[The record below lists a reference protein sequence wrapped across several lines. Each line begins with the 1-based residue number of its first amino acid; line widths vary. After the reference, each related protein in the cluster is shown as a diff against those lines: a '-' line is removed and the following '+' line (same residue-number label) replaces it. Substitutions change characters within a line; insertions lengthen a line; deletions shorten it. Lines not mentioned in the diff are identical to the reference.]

1 MEGWVMRRTI
11 LILLFSAV
19 CVPAGTLAGALNT
32 PKVVIQTNFGDIGL
46 ELYADRAPV
55 TVDNFLQ
62 YTTTGSYDFLIF
74 HRIIPGFMI
83 QGGGYFVYQNTVYRA
98 TRGDAIVNES
108 YNGLSNLRGT
118 IAMARSE
125 DPNSATSE
133 FYINHVDNPELDR
146 SQAADGFGYCVFG
159 RVLSGMDVVDTIAQ
173 VPTGNIGGGFAHFP
187 STPVYII
194 KAQLAPQAYW
204 LAGDL
209 NNDGIVDF
217 EDFAVL
223 AAAYAAD
230 PGSPEAQN
238 GFNNEDLAILAQNW
252 LETAEWRQ

>member
-1 MEGWVMRRTI
+1 MRRTI

-19 CVPAGTLAGALNT
+19 CAPAWAPAGGLNT

-46 ELYADRAPV
+46 ELYAEQAPV

-62 YTTTGSYDFLIF
+62 YTTTGFYDFLIF

-83 QGGGYFVYQNTVYRA
+83 QGGGYFIYQNTVYQA
-98 TRGDAIVNES
+98 PRGDAIVNES

-118 IAMARSE
+118 IAMARSQ

-173 VPTGNIGGGFAHFP
+173 VPTGNIGGGFTHFP
-187 STPVYII
+187 SVPVYIV
-194 KAQLAPQAYW
+194 KARLAPPAYW

-209 NNDGIVDF
+209 NNDGIVNF
-217 EDFAVL
+217 EDFALL
-223 AAAYAAD
+223 AAGYAAD
-230 PGSPEAQN
+230 SDSPEAQN
-238 GFNNEDLAILAQNW
+238 GCDMEDMAILAQNW

>member
-1 MEGWVMRRTI
+1 MRRTI

-19 CVPAGTLAGALNT
+19 CAPAGLSAGGPNR
-32 PKVVIQTNFGDIGL
+32 PKVVIETNFGDIGL
-46 ELYADRAPV
+46 ELFVEQAPV

-62 YTTTGSYDFLIF
+62 YTNTGFYDFLIF

-83 QGGGYFVYQNTVYRA
+83 QGGGYFIYQNTVYQA
-98 TRGDAIVNES
+98 SRGDAIVNES

-118 IAMARSE
+118 IAMARSQ

-146 SQAADGFGYCVFG
+146 SQAADGLGYCVFG
-159 RVLSGMDVVDTIAQ
+159 RVISGMDVVDAIAQ
-173 VPTGNIGGGFAHFP
+173 VPTGNIGGGFTHFP
-187 STPVYII
+187 SIPAYIV
-194 KAQLAPQAYW
+194 KVQLAPPSYW

-209 NNDGIVDF
+209 NNNGIVDF
-217 EDFAVL
+217 EDFALL
-223 AAAYAAD
+223 AAGYPAE
-230 PGSPEAQN
+230 PGSPEAEN
-238 GFNNEDLAILAQNW
+238 GFDIEDMGMLAQNW